1 MLAKKVILSS
11 GTAILAVLFLG
22 SLLTASF
29 AQTNPVLGLS
39 YTTRSHIQAS
49 GFVTSKPMPFWGTI
63 TGTKEIV
70 VNLSQGEICFIQMMP
85 GKEVKPGD
93 RLVIGRLGDP
103 VIHPLTKATLGRH
116 VMFPGELLV
125 LETKGPMVTAKIEKS
140 FRSIYVGD
148 MVIPPQQAIPSSLT
162 IRTEKKIEGFVV
174 LAAEREVNI
183 TSNEIIFIDRGNQDG
198 VIAGD
203 RFSIYRV
210 GYFPKEVLERQGQ
223 DLPLIK
229 VGEAVA
235 ITVQE
240 EVTTAL
246 VTQSSAS
253 INVGFKAIS
262 GGK

>member
-1 MLAKKVILSS
+1 MTK
-11 GTAILAVLFLG
+11 
-22 SLLTASF
+22 
-29 AQTNPVLGLS
+29 TN
-39 YTTRSHIQAS
+39 
-49 GFVTSKPMPFWGTI
+49 
-63 TGTKEIV
+63 
-70 VNLSQGEICFIQMMP
+70 
-85 GKEVKPGD
+85 
-93 RLVIGRLGDP
+93 
-103 VIHPLTKATLGRH
+103 LGRH

-125 LETKGPMVTAKIEKS
+125 LETKGLMVTAKIEKS

-148 MVIPPQQAIPSSLT
+148 MVIPPQQAIPASLT
-162 IRTEKKIEGFVV
+162 LRSEKKIEGWVV
-174 LAAEREVNI
+174 LSAEREVNV
-183 TSNEIIFIDRGNQDG
+183 TSNEIIFIDRGSQDG

-203 RFSIYRV
+203 RFSICRV

-246 VTQSSAS
+246 VTHSSAS

>member
-11 GTAILAVLFLG
+11 GTAILSVLFLG
-22 SLLTASF
+22 SLLSYSF
-29 AQTNPVLGLS
+29 AQTNPALDLS
-39 YTTRSHIQAS
+39 YTTRSYIQAS

-70 VNLSQGEICFIQMMP
+70 LNLSQGEICFIQMLP

-140 FRSIYVGD
+140 FQSINVGD
-148 MVIPPQQAIPSSLT
+148 MVLPPQQTIPASLT
-162 IRTEKKIEGFVV
+162 IRSAKKIEGIVV
-174 LAAEREVNI
+174 LATEREINI
-183 TSNEIIFIDRGNQDG
+183 TSNEVIFIDRGSQDG

-203 RFSIYRV
+203 RFFIYRT
-210 GYFPKEVLERQGQ
+210 GYFPKEILESQKEN
-223 DLPLIK
+223 LPLFK

-240 EVTTAL
+240 EATTAL
-246 VTQSSAS
+246 VTHSSAS

-262 GGK
+262 GGE